1 MITLCRATETEI
13 VYKAVSDR
21 RSGKFKSITFLKKF
35 WGFCLGLCT
44 PFSHPKIP
52 FLVSGQ
58 RKRHVVKDFEPLGV
72 VIVTRGRLVL
82 DCCNLRTVAREVSRL
97 QSSSSLG
104 EYSKY
109 LLGRVVIQ
117 KFFCYICFS
126 RFQ

>member
-21 RSGKFKSITFLKKF
+21 RSGKFKSITFLKKIGVF
-35 WGFCLGLCT
+35 AWVFAHHS
-44 PFSHPKIP
+44 PIQKFI
-52 FLVSGQ
+52 FLVFGQ
-58 RKRHVVKDFEPLGV
+58 RKRRVVKDFEPLGI

-82 DCCNLRTVAREVSRL
+82 VCCDLRTVAREVSRL
-97 QSSSSLG
+97 QSSSSFG

-109 LLGRVVIQ
+109 SLGRVVIQ
-117 KFFCYICFS
+117 KFFCFICVG